1 MFSQRIAQSSRR
13 LAQAATRSTAR
24 NGALRRGYAGEAS
37 STPASSKIT
46 TTSPPPTPPPR
57 SNSGGRIALY
67 GLIFTTLGATA
78 TWKVM
83 TQAGMG
89 FYSDEDSNA
98 RAAAHAEAHGDEAAK
113 QIEATINA
121 HPLVAELRARPEMTE
136 SRPHMKMPSSY
147 RQHTLTGGALL
158 GPGKMVVPPFS
169 WTEDGGKSLVGLSY
183 VGAELCGHPGIV
195 HGGFIATM
203 LDEGLARCCFGAL
216 PHNIGVTAN
225 LNIDYRKPMPANSF
239 LVLRATTTKV
249 DGRKAWVK
257 GHIELLQDEG
267 AEPVIFAE
275 ATAMFV
281 SPKHAAVMPKIQ

>member
-1 MFSQRIAQSSRR
+1 MFSQRLVHSGRR
-13 LAQAATRSTAR
+13 IAQAATRSTVR
-24 NGALRRGYAGEAS
+24 NGGTRRGYAREAS
-37 STPASSKIT
+37 STSASSKT
-46 TTSPPPTPPPR
+46 TTAPPPPPPR
-57 SNSGGRIALY
+57 SNSGSKIALY
-67 GLIFTTLGATA
+67 GLVFTTIGATA
-78 TWKVM
+78 TWKTM
-83 TQAGMG
+83 TLAGMG

-98 RAAAHAEAHGDEAAK
+98 RAAAHASAHGDETT
-113 QIEATINA
+113 QRIEATINA
-121 HPLVAELRARPEMTE
+121 HPLVAQLRARPEMTE

-147 RQHTLTGGALL
+147 RERTLTGGALL

-169 WTEDGGKSLVGLSY
+169 WTEDGGKSLVGVSY
-183 VGAELCGHPGIV
+183 VGADLCGHPGIV

-216 PHNIGVTAN
+216 PHKIGVTAN
-225 LNIDYRKPMPANSF
+225 LSIDYRKPMPADSF